1 MKELDDTQ
9 EVELPKRGEKR
20 PQSQTIPRPP
30 ADRVQLVVVAGARV
44 GQTFPVQHNT
54 VIGRAEEA
62 SVQIDDA
69 EISRRHALVRN
80 VGNDRY
86 EIEDLDSRNGTLVNG
101 VRIEHSEL
109 HLGDRIQLGSRLV
122 LQFVRHERIE
132 DVLRHQ
138 QRLETLGRL
147 CVGVAHD
154 LNNMLAVI
162 MTNLECLELELDEA
176 DKASAVVSDC
186 LDDLKTATDHA
197 AKLTPRLLAFGR
209 PDERHMMSVDL
220 SALCSDL
227 LPVLRRSL
235 PRNIDVQAD
244 IKPGL
249 GVRGIAA
256 DLQQVLMNL
265 CINARDA
272 MKNGGTLRIEA
283 RLEPPTESGRP
294 RRIGIH
300 VSDTGEGMDEAVRT
314 RIFEPF
320 FTTKKRGAGSGLGLA
335 TVRDIVTAHGGDI
348 EVRSVPDAGST
359 FVIRFP
365 SVEPSR
371 RRTATAMRSIELPA
385 PARTILIVGDEAL
398 LRRSFRRILE
408 RHGHTVVEVGDAAA
422 ALASYGEVRP
432 DLVIVDL
439 DSCGVEEGVVAEL
452 RRIDPQARIVVQQS
466 NPEKSAQELG
476 ALAHLPAPLSAA
488 ELLSVIN
495 RELPPE
501 R

>member
-9 EVELPKRGEKR
+9 EVELPQRGEKR
-20 PQSQTIPRPP
+20 AQSQTIARPP

-44 GQTFPVQHNT
+44 GQTFPVQHST
-54 VIGRAEEA
+54 LIGRAEEA

-80 VGNDRY
+80 IGDDRY
-86 EIEDLDSRNGTLVNG
+86 VIEDLESRNGTVVNG
-101 VRIEHSEL
+101 MRVERSEL
-109 HLGDRIQLGSRLV
+109 HLGDRIQLGSRFV

-162 MTNLECLELELDEA
+162 LTNLECLELELGEVG
-176 DKASAVVSDC
+176 KPSAVVGDC

-209 PDERHMMSVDL
+209 ADERHMMRVDL

-227 LPVLRRSL
+227 VPVLRRSL
-235 PRNIDVQAD
+235 PRNIDVQAE
-244 IKPGL
+244 IKPSL
-249 GVRGIAA
+249 AVNGIAA

-265 CINARDA
+265 CVNARDA
-272 MKNGGTLRIEA
+272 MKGGGTLRIEA
-283 RLEPPTESGRP
+283 RLEPPTQSGSP

-348 EVRSVPDAGST
+348 EVRSAPGAGST

-371 RRTATAMRSIELPA
+371 RRTAASLRSTELPA
-385 PARTILIVGDEAL
+385 PSRTILIVGDEAL

-408 RHGHTVVEVGDAAA
+408 RHGHSVVEVADGAA
-422 ALASYGEVRP
+422 ALASYGEVKP

-452 RRIDPQARIVVQQS
+452 RRIDPDARILVQQS
-466 NPEKSAQELG
+466 NPRRSAEELG
-476 ALAHLPAPLSAA
+476 ALAYLPAPLSPAQ
-488 ELLSVIN
+488 LLADIN
-495 RELPPE
+495 RALRES
-501 R
+501 

>member
-9 EVELPKRGEKR
+9 EVELPKRAEKR
-20 PQSQTIPRPP
+20 ATSQTVPRPP

-44 GQTFPVQHNT
+44 GQTFPVQHST
-54 VIGRAEEA
+54 LIGRAEEA

-80 VGNDRY
+80 IGEDRY
-86 EIEDLDSRNGTLVNG
+86 IVEDLESRNGTVVNG
-101 VRIEHSEL
+101 VRIERSEL

-162 MTNLECLELELDEA
+162 LSNLECIELELDGA
-176 DKASAVVSDC
+176 GKPSSVVNDC

-209 PDERHMMSVDL
+209 PDERNMMRIDL
-220 SALCSDL
+220 SALCSEL

-235 PRNIDVQAD
+235 PRNIDVQSN
-244 IKPGL
+244 IKPSL
-249 GVRGIAA
+249 AVHGIAA

-272 MKNGGTLRIEA
+272 MKDGGTLHIEA
-283 RLEPPTESGRP
+283 RLEPPTESGSP
-294 RRIGIH
+294 RRIGIR
-300 VSDTGEGMDEAVRT
+300 VSDTGEGMDDAVRT

-348 EVRSVPDAGST
+348 EVRSEPGAGST

-371 RRTATAMRSIELPA
+371 RRTVASMRSTELPA

-398 LRRSFRRILE
+398 LRRSFRRVLE
-408 RHGHTVVEVGDAAA
+408 RYGHTVVEVADGPTL
-422 ALASYGEVRP
+422 LASYGDVRP
-432 DLVIVDL
+432 HLVIVDL
-439 DSCGVEEGVVAEL
+439 DSCGVGEGVVAEV
-452 RRIDPQARIVVQQS
+452 RRIDPEARILVQQS
-466 NPEKSAQELG
+466 NPQKTAEALG
-476 ALAHLPAPLSAA
+476 VLAYLPAPVSPVQLLSA
-488 ELLSVIN
+488 IN
-495 RELPPE
+495 RALLEA
-501 R
+501 

>member
-9 EVELPKRGEKR
+9 EVELPKRAEKR
-20 PQSQTIPRPP
+20 ATSQTVPRPP

-44 GQTFPVQHNT
+44 GQTFPVQHST
-54 VIGRAEEA
+54 LIGRAEEA

-80 VGNDRY
+80 IGEDRY
-86 EIEDLDSRNGTLVNG
+86 IVEDLESRNGTVVNG
-101 VRIEHSEL
+101 VRIERSEL

-162 MTNLECLELELDEA
+162 LSNLECIELELDGA
-176 DKASAVVSDC
+176 GKPSSVVNDC

-209 PDERHMMSVDL
+209 PDERNMMRIDL
-220 SALCSDL
+220 SALCSEL

-235 PRNIDVQAD
+235 PRNIDVQSN
-244 IKPGL
+244 IKPSL
-249 GVRGIAA
+249 AVHGIAA

-272 MKNGGTLRIEA
+272 MKDGGTLHIEA
-283 RLEPPTESGRP
+283 RLEPPTESGSP
-294 RRIGIH
+294 RRIGIR
-300 VSDTGEGMDEAVRT
+300 VSDTGEGMDDAVRT

-320 FTTKKRGAGSGLGLA
+320 FTT
-335 TVRDIVTAHGGDI
+335 
-348 EVRSVPDAGST
+348 
-359 FVIRFP
+359 
-365 SVEPSR
+365 
-371 RRTATAMRSIELPA
+371 
-385 PARTILIVGDEAL
+385 
-398 LRRSFRRILE
+398 
-408 RHGHTVVEVGDAAA
+408 
-422 ALASYGEVRP
+422 
-432 DLVIVDL
+432 
-439 DSCGVEEGVVAEL
+439 
-452 RRIDPQARIVVQQS
+452 
-466 NPEKSAQELG
+466 
-476 ALAHLPAPLSAA
+476 
-488 ELLSVIN
+488 
-495 RELPPE
+495 
-501 R
+501 